1 MSKPLRSR
9 KGMAQFLTE
18 QGFKTAEASL
28 ATWATRGG
36 GPPFRK
42 YGVFP
47 LYDEDEALEWARS
60 RLSKR
65 VRSTSE
71 LEAA

>member
-1 MSKPLRSR
+1 MFKPLRTR
-9 KGMAQFLTE
+9 KAIAHFLTE

-28 ATWATRGG
+28 ATWASRGG

-47 LYDEDEALEWARS
+47 LYDEDEALKWAVA
-60 RLSKR
+60 RLSKC
-65 VRSTSE
+65 VTTTSE
-71 LEAA
+71 LQAA

>member
-1 MSKPLRSR
+1 MSKPLLTR
-9 KGMAQFLTE
+9 KGTAQFLSKL
-18 QGFKTAEASL
+18 GYKTAEATL
-28 ATWATRGG
+28 ATYASRGG

-47 LYDEDEALEWARS
+47 LYDEDEALEWAQS

-65 VRSTSE
+65 VCSTSE